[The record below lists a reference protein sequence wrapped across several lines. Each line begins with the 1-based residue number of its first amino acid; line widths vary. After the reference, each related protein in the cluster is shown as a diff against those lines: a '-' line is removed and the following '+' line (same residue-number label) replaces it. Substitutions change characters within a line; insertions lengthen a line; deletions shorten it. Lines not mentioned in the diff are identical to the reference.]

1 MRKVTRTAPAKIN
14 LGLDVTGTR
23 PDGYHLLE
31 TVFQAV
37 SIADTVTVE
46 LIDTPD
52 IALTCDVAGEKYC
65 LESGAA
71 LSGCCRVD
79 RRRADTH

>member
-52 IALTCDVAGEKYC
+52 IALTCDVAGVPVRKI
-65 LESGAA
+65 LPGK
-71 LSGCCRVD
+71 
-79 RRRADTH
+79 RRSAIWMLPG